1 MQAHITGL
9 PQEVLATPLGQM
21 LAPMLSPLEQQLGNI
36 HQQPAGE
43 SGPASQ
49 TAQGNTVA
57 AAGASRPSPATS
69 SQQVCESFLP
79 VQILPACVFAD
90 WQQVQSTCCIALVRY
105 NVHWAFTFSP
115 IIWDSNCHAF
125 GTKCCRLFCF
135 LQHWGMRDAH
145 LLSRHPQFMLFQSCQ
160 KQSFVLLD
168 QGALL

>member
-57 AAGASRPSPATS
+57 AAGTSRPSPVAS
-69 SQQVCESFLP
+69 SQQVCETSLP
-79 VQILPACVFAD
+79 VLNLPACVCAD
-90 WQQVQSTCCIALVRY
+90 WQQVQSTCCLALVRY
-105 NVHWAFTFSP
+105 NVRWACTFSP
-115 IIWDSNCHAF
+115 IIWDIDCHAF
-125 GTKCCRLFCF
+125 VVDYFVSCNIGACMMLIFFPEALGTCCFSQVRK
-135 LQHWGMRDAH
+135 RI
-145 LLSRHPQFMLFQSCQ
+145 
-160 KQSFVLLD
+160 FVQLD
-168 QGALL
+168 HDALL

>member
-57 AAGASRPSPATS
+57 AAAASRASPATS
-69 SQQVCESFLP
+69 SQQVCEVVLP
-79 VQILPACVFAD
+79 VYGKHGSRNKASA
-90 WQQVQSTCCIALVRY
+90 A
-105 NVHWAFTFSP
+105 
-115 IIWDSNCHAF
+115 
-125 GTKCCRLFCF
+125 
-135 LQHWGMRDAH
+135 
-145 LLSRHPQFMLFQSCQ
+145 LLSFATMCKGHSLEALSYLGQYVPCLPQ
-160 KQSFVLLD
+160 KVLYMNMFLELP
-168 QGALL
+168 GHV